1 MSQRNHAVINADA
14 LQRSAS
20 NPILSRF
27 ILLTLVLIFSY
38 LPIRETTA
46 FTQQSTE
53 DRIERFR
60 KMSIDA
66 ETKGL
71 AEPFKGIT
79 TNGQIVPGLFGIHST
94 GVSTEPVRKAAD
106 AFLAALTVEQRAKTM
121 FGIDDPEWRKWMNQH
136 FYVRQ

>member
-1 MSQRNHAVINADA
+1 MSHRNHAGIESGF
-14 LQRSAS
+14 LQSFPS
-20 NPILSRF
+20 NSGISCF
-27 ILLTLVLIFSY
+27 ILVTLLLIFSS
-38 LPIRETTA
+38 LPIPTTTA

-53 DRIERFR
+53 DRVERFR

-71 AEPFKGIT
+71 AEPYKGIT

-106 AFLAALTVEQRAKTM
+106 AFLSALSVEQRAKTM
-121 FGIDDPEWRKWMNQH
+121 FGVETRSGASG
-136 FYVRQ
+136 